1 MKEILIFRTDRV
13 GDLLFSLK
21 LIKIIKKNFPNC
33 RITLI
38 TSTKNYEYANTFEDI
53 DKTILLKNN
62 IFSKINLMVKIRKN
76 LYDAIIVHD
85 GKGRSKFVSF
95 FLRSKKRV
103 ICTTDLINT
112 QIDIIKKT
120 CQELQL
126 KYVDDCLNFLDQ
138 RNHSSIKMPF
148 NNYIHLHFDEKWI
161 HNEYIKKYTSIEPTK
176 NDLINFIKNL
186 ISKNKNIIITTG
198 KNKSHLLSEI
208 KNDIDSDKV
217 KIFDNQSL
225 LEIEN
230 IVFNSDLLVTC
241 HGWITHIAGAKK
253 IKQIDIIDSSYPYH
267 TWTSHLRNYNYL
279 NRKEFK
285 ILATEILNLI

>member
-13 GDLLFSLK
+13 GDLLFSL
-21 LIKIIKKNFPNC
+21 LFIKIIKKNFPKC

-38 TSTKNYEYANTFEDI
+38 TSSKNYEYANTFEDI

-62 IFSKINLMVKIRKN
+62 IFSKINLIIKIRKN

-126 KYVDDCLNFLDQ
+126 KYDDDCLNFLDQ
-138 RNHSSIKMPF
+138 RNHKSVKMPF
-148 NNYIHLHFDEKWI
+148 KNYIHLHFDEKWI
-161 HNEYIKKYTSIEPTK
+161 HNKYIKKYTSIEPTK
-176 NDLINFIKNL
+176 DDLINFIKNL

-217 KIFDNQSL
+217 KIFDNQNL
-225 LEIEN
+225 LEIEY